1 MNIENAWTVYVSFI
15 RETHMN
21 LDNIKLVAIG
31 GGEIKNNETLAIDSY
46 IVELAA
52 RAHPKVLFIPT
63 ATSDSPIYVD
73 RIKAV
78 YEKQLACQV
87 NVLHLMDSNTNIK
100 EIERSIF
107 ETDVIYVGG
116 GDTAMMMN
124 VWKKRG
130 VDKLLLEAMD
140 RKSIVFAGLS
150 AGAICWFEEGL
161 TDIKEAGKV
170 VAYQKIKGLGVMSGL
185 FCPHFNI
192 WEGGLT
198 SHLADVGIK
207 SFIAAD
213 NCAALVLNNGE
224 FKVISTNASN
234 SVYRV
239 TVEGNSLVKLDLRGV
254 NLAGGGWIP

>member
-1 MNIENAWTVYVSFI
+1 
-15 RETHMN
+15 MN
-21 LDNIKLVAIG
+21 LNNIKLVAIG
-31 GGEIKNNETLAIDSY
+31 GGEIKNNETLAIDNY

-52 RAHPKVLFIPT
+52 KPHPKVLFIPT
-63 ATSDSPIYVD
+63 AASDSQVYVE

-87 NVLHLMDSNTNIK
+87 NVLRLMDSDINTK
-100 EIERSIF
+100 DIERSIF

-116 GDTAMMMN
+116 GDSGMMMD

-140 RKSIVFAGLS
+140 RNSIVFAGLS

-161 TDIKEAGKV
+161 TDIKVAGKV
-170 VAYQKIKGLGVMSGL
+170 VDYQRISGLGVINGP

-192 WEGGLT
+192 WESGLT
-198 SHLADVGIK
+198 SQLSTVGMS

-224 FKVISTNASN
+224 FKVISTNAKN

-239 TVEGNSLVKLDLRGV
+239 TVEDNNLVKLDLREV
-254 NLAGGGWIP
+254 NIAKDWDKETPWSV

>member
-1 MNIENAWTVYVSFI
+1 
-15 RETHMN
+15 MN
-21 LDNIKLVAIG
+21 LNIIKLVAIG
-31 GGEIKNNETLAIDSY
+31 GGEIKNNETLVIDKC

-52 RAHPKVLFIPT
+52 RPHPKVLFIPT
-63 ATSDSPIYVD
+63 ATSDSEVYVD

-78 YEKQLACQV
+78 YEKQLSCQV
-87 NVLHLMDSNTNIK
+87 NVLRLVDSNITAK

-116 GDTAMMMN
+116 GDTAMMLN
-124 VWKKRG
+124 VWKNRG
-130 VDKLLLEAMD
+130 VDKILLEAMG
-140 RKSIVFAGLS
+140 RNSIVFAGLS

-161 TDIKEAGKV
+161 TDIDEAGKA
-170 VAYQKIKGLGVMSGL
+170 VAYQKIKGLGVVNGL

-192 WEGGLT
+192 WEAGLT
-198 SHLADVGIK
+198 SQLSAIGSK

-224 FKVISTNASN
+224 FKVVSTNARN

-239 TVEGNSLVKLDLRGV
+239 TVEENSLVKLDLRTI
-254 NLAGGGWIP
+254 NHASGGWA